1 VTEYRSLPTENDM
14 ASASRIWFAWR
25 RPKKHW
31 AIMFAVFFATFST
44 VVLPNLEDEA
54 ALSIAIVVATNIALA
69 AVATAV
75 VGGLVRTLVP
85 WRAKKHFRQQKVA
98 HDEAA
103 IGWSDAGFTYK
114 SALITALHPWTYYRA
129 WGENKDV
136 LVMFLTNVQFNV
148 VPKRDIPD
156 AALDE
161 LRMLLA
167 KAGIPAV
174 GKKRAKT
181 QAAFA

>member
-1 VTEYRSLPTENDM
+1 MTEYRLLLTEDDL

-54 ALSIAIVVATNIALA
+54 VLSIAIVVATNTALA

-75 VGGLVRTLVP
+75 VGGLVRILVP
-85 WRAKKHFRQQKVA
+85 WRAKKHFRQQKSM

-103 IGWSDAGFTYK
+103 IGWSDEGFTYK

-129 WGENKDV
+129 WGENKDI

-156 AALDE
+156 AALAE
-161 LRMLLA
+161 LRALLA

-174 GKKRAKT
+174 GRRPKRI
-181 QAAFA
+181 